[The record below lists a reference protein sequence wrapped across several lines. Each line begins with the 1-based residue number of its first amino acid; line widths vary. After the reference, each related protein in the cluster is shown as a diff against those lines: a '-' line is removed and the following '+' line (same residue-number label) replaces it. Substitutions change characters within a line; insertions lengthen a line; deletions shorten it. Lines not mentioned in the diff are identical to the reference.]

1 VNCSNFAFQ
10 PFLLP
15 LVILCD
21 EAVTSSHLLR
31 YTKDFVKTKSKPKTS
46 LMRKFLLAALAVV
59 VGSATV
65 VAQDK
70 NETLEGNGKLVTRD
84 VSIASFDV
92 LKASG
97 VYELKLLQ
105 GNKESVKIIADENL
119 QEYVNVRNDG
129 NKLVIDMDKM
139 KNKNL
144 KSKNKMK
151 VYVTFKKLKELDL
164 KTVGNVGSEDQLSF
178 EDLDLTNKSV
188 GNVDLKLTANKLDM
202 DNSSVG
208 NVKLS
213 GKAQDAVIKNN
224 GVGSLE
230 AGSFIVQTMNIDNT
244 GVGSAEVYADKNLKV
259 KDSFLGKV
267 KNRGNATPRKMNKVR
282 V

>member
-1 VNCSNFAFQ
+1 
-10 PFLLP
+10 
-15 LVILCD
+15 
-21 EAVTSSHLLR
+21 
-31 YTKDFVKTKSKPKTS
+31 
-46 LMRKFLLAALAVV
+46 MRKFFLAALAVV

-84 VSIASFDV
+84 VSITSFDV

-97 VYELKLLQ
+97 VYELKLSQ
-105 GNKESVKIIADENL
+105 GNKESVKIVADENL
-119 QEYVNVRNDG
+119 QEYFNVHNDG
-129 NKLVIDMDKM
+129 NKLVIDMDKL
-139 KNKNL
+139 KHKNL
-144 KSKNKMK
+144 NSKNKMK
-151 VYVTFKKLKELDL
+151 VYVTFKKLKELEL

-202 DNSSVG
+202 ENSSVG

-213 GKAQDAVIKNN
+213 GKAQDAVIKNS

-230 AGSFIVQTMNIDNT
+230 AGSFIVQTMNIENT

-267 KNRGNATPRKMNKVR
+267 KNRGSATPRKMNKVR